1 MTRLTYLN
9 LSDNP
14 FGPPLRDFLELEKQR
29 LNGDVIVT
37 HIAQLVVNFLVKIHP
52 EALTF
57 GSGDQPLVRRRA
69 VTFQNDREMRKDT
82 STKPEIT
89 VKICASIII
98 TETEDDSTESFET
111 TQRKLE
117 PPESDLILGPHMPQ
131 TAHKYLGQRL
141 VPRRRRSGQ
150 HAKAVLLST
159 EDDWNLFK
167 VYGAVLLLIW
177 LAMCPVMMALIFE
190 TSAVDQF
197 VKESD
202 FFSSIW
208 KSCRPLHQAIENWI
222 NYFQMDSAMKVRGP
236 RLEVLHEYQN
246 VDPFTAMFLAFQK
259 ALAEL
264 FKIVVEFGQ

>member
-1 MTRLTYLN
+1 MTRLTYLHIE
-9 LSDNP
+9 SNP
-14 FGPPLRDFLELEKQR
+14 FGPPLRDFLELERQR

-37 HIAQLVVNFLVKIHP
+37 HIAQLVVNFLAKIPP
-52 EALTF
+52 ETLAT
-57 GSGDQPLVRRRA
+57 GSGDQPRVRRRA
-69 VTFQNDREMRKDT
+69 VTFQNDRETRKNT

-89 VKICASIII
+89 LKICSSIII
-98 TETEDDSTESFET
+98 TETEEDSTESFET

-117 PPESDLILGPHMPQ
+117 SPESDLILGPFMPQ
-131 TAHKYLGQRL
+131 TAHKYLGRRFVQ
-141 VPRRRRSGQ
+141 RRRSSGR

-208 KSCRPLHQAIENWI
+208 KSCRPLHEAIENWI
-222 NYFQMDSAMKVRGP
+222 NYFQVYSAMKVRGP

-246 VDPFTAMFLAFQK
+246 VDPFTAMFLAFKK

-264 FKIVVEFGQ
+264 FQILVEFGQ